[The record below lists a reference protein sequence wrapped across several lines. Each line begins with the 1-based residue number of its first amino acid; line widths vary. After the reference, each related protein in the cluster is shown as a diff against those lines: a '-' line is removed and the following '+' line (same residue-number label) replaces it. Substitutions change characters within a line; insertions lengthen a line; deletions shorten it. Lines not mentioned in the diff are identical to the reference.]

1 MAKKMKVAIF
11 VEPGRIAL
19 DEKLIPEVGPLDA
32 LLRVTTTTI
41 CGTDVHIMKGN
52 TLSRRV

>member
-19 DEKLIPEVGPLDA
+19 DEKLIPEVGSP
-32 LLRVTTTTI
+32 T
-41 CGTDVHIMKGN
+41 N
-52 TLSRRV
+52 PSRMFCHQSKSLCSGPP